1 MLQLQ
6 DNAHGFVIFT
16 DNDPPEYKN
25 THLDAGTKNSPKY
38 VNCLIFDLIS
48 DVDPD

>member
-25 THLDAGTKNSPKY
+25 THLDAGTKRQKQPEICQLFN
-38 VNCLIFDLIS
+38 L
-48 DVDPD
+48 